1 MAGKI
6 RVFLADDHT
15 VLREATAE
23 LVNNQPD
30 MLVVGQAGT
39 GEKTISLVKSLQP
52 DVVIMDI
59 AMPYMNGLEAT
70 QRIVAECPEA
80 RILVLSAHQD
90 EGHIMALLE
99 AGAISYLPKTAS
111 LNELLAA
118 IRSTGQG
125 ESYLSHSVAS
135 IVVQHLSG
143 KAKGGNKGLLSA
155 REIEILRL
163 VALGYTNDH
172 IAHHL
177 HLSKRTIEAH
187 LTHIFNK
194 LNVNSRTEAALRAQQ
209 SGWIVIE

>member
-23 LVNNQPD
+23 LVNNQSD
-30 MLVVGQAGT
+30 MQVVGQAGT
-39 GEKTISLVKSLQP
+39 GENTITLVRSIRP
-52 DVVIMDI
+52 DVVVIDI
-59 AMPYMNGLEAT
+59 AMPSLNGLEAT
-70 QRIVAECPEA
+70 RQIVSECPETH
-80 RILVLSAHQD
+80 ILVLSAHQD
-90 EGHIMALLE
+90 EAHIMALLE

-111 LNELLAA
+111 LNELLEA
-118 IRSTGQG
+118 IRSTSQG

-143 KAKGGNKGLLSA
+143 KAKGKGLLST
-155 REIEILRL
+155 REIEIIRL
-163 VALGYTNDH
+163 VALGYTNDR
-172 IAHHL
+172 IAHDL

-194 LNVNSRTEAALRAQQ
+194 LNVNSRTEAALHAQQ
-209 SGWIVIE
+209 KGWIVIE